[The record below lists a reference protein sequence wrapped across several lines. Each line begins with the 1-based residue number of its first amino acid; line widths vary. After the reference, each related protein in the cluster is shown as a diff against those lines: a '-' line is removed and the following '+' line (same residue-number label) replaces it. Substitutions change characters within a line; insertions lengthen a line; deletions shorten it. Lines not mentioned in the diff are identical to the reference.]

1 MGGMRPSGA
10 EFVSYRRRSDCIGA
24 VHWALVAAMLLC
36 PMLSV
41 AVGAQEDGRDGRS
54 DRRSR
59 RRSLVKRLTQGKDAP
74 REDVMQRMLS
84 LMEDA
89 DRRLRIDLTAGA
101 ETQAIQEEIAEALD
115 EAIQTAAAQR
125 RPKRSRNQ
133 RFRSDKRK
141 SQKSADASKS
151 SKPKAAGQSSKAGE
165 SSEQEREGVDP
176 SRVAEGGE
184 LEEPRRG
191 WGHLPTRERDEI
203 IQGRDEQYL
212 QRYREWVERYYRALQ
227 EQP

>member
-1 MGGMRPSGA
+1 MDGA
-10 EFVSYRRRSDCIGA
+10 KSSMVWTGSSRGWRRGLRRATWLLAGLAMIGP
-24 VHWALVAAMLLC
+24 LLPVAFA
-36 PMLSV
+36 
-41 AVGAQEDGRDGRS
+41 AQEDGRDRRD

-59 RRSLVKRLTQGKDAP
+59 RRGLVKRLTQGKDAP

-101 ETQAIQEEIAEALD
+101 ETQAIQEEIAETLD
-115 EAIQTAAAQR
+115 EAIRTAAAQR

-141 SQKSADASKS
+141 SDKSADASKS
-151 SKPKAAGQSSKAGE
+151 SKEKATGSTGDEGRSSD
-165 SSEQEREGVDP
+165 QERPGVDP

-184 LEEPRRG
+184 LEETRRG
-191 WGHLPTRERDEI
+191 WGHLPSRERDEI

>member
-1 MGGMRPSGA
+1 MRVPKASIA
-10 EFVSYRRRSDCIGA
+10 HAARRHRTIGQTGWVRLILIA
-24 VHWALVAAMLLC
+24 TMVLC
-36 PMLSV
+36 PVLSTLQ
-41 AVGAQEDGRDGRS
+41 AAQEDGRDRRS
-54 DRRSR
+54 DRPSR
-59 RRSLVKRLTQGKDAP
+59 RRGLVKRLTQGKDAP

-89 DRRLRIDLTAGA
+89 DRRLRIDLTAGT

-141 SQKSADASKS
+141 SQKSADASSS
-151 SKPKAAGQSSKAGE
+151 SKQKARGQSGDEAKDSD
-165 SSEQEREGVDP
+165 EQREGVDP

-184 LEEPRRG
+184 LEETRRG